1 MTATAKSKLII
12 DLIDKKDPT
21 LVKKVHGLLV
31 DEGVILEDAQKS
43 QDDNEIQMREYLN
56 PKPDSRYFE
65 SDWPKGIAVFAH
77 ITTVVT
83 IVLHGLRVLVNNNF
97 WTQERVLVVSLA
109 LVTMTAKIK

>member
-12 DLIDKKDPT
+12 DLIDKNDPT
-21 LVKKVHGLLV
+21 LVKKVHGILV
-31 DEGVILEDAQKS
+31 DEGVILEDAQS

-65 SDWPKGIAVFAH
+65 SSWPKGIAVFAH

-83 IVLHGLRVLVNNNF
+83 IVLHGLRVVVNNNF
-97 WTQERVLVVSLA
+97 WTQERVLLVSLA

>member
-12 DLIDKKDPT
+12 DLIEKNDPT
-21 LVKKVHGLLV
+21 LVKKVHGFLV
-31 DEGVILEDAQKS
+31 DEGVILEDARS

-83 IVLHGLRVLVNNNF
+83 IVLHGLRVVVNNNF
-97 WTQERVLVVSLA
+97 WTQERVLLVSLA
-109 LVTMTAKIK
+109 LVTMPAKIK